1 LWILGNERAL
11 SNNDNVWK
19 SLVHDSKNR
28 GFFFHADQDTEM
40 AKAISDSMKELDQ
53 SFDLLQTNSILFR
66 NTMWKVYILTLL

>member
-1 LWILGNERAL
+1 LGNERAL

-19 SLVHDSKNR
+19 SLVLDSKNR
-28 GFFFHADQDTEM
+28 GFFFEADQDTEM

-66 NTMWKVYILTLL
+66 NTMWKVYILMLL